1 MEFSHLIQSPFYQ
14 GILIIALMLV
24 FLIVFRILRKPIAA
38 WNTSV
43 LLLLLF
49 CLINTITGIFVLNI
63 GFYMLKSV
71 GILVAL
77 FVCVFVFS
85 SILSGIKLAE
95 YGESA
100 MLFLVP
106 IIYYPLLIVI
116 MLLIRQLL

>member
-24 FLIVFRILRKPIAA
+24 FLIVFRILRKPITA
-38 WNTSV
+38 WNAAV

-63 GFYMLKSV
+63 GFYMLKSI
-71 GILVAL
+71 GILVVL
-77 FVCVFVFS
+77 FACVFILS
-85 SILSGIKLAE
+85 PLLSGINLAE

-100 MLFLVP
+100 MLFLAP
-106 IIYYPLLIVI
+106 IIYYPVLIVI
-116 MLLIRQLL
+116 MLLVRQLL